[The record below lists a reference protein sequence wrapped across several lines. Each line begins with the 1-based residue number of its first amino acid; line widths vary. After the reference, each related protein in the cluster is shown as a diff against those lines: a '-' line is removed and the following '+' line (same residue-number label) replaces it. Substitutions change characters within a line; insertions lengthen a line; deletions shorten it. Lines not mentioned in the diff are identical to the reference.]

1 MHNINDKKIGIEL
14 MDIKEAGNKYL
25 KPVVSLIK
33 GEHNKQTFE
42 KYLYGLM
49 LVSS

>member
-1 MHNINDKKIGIEL
+1 MYIT
-14 MDIKEAGNKYL
+14 EAGNKYL
-25 KPVVSLIK
+25 KPLVSLIE

-49 LVSS
+49 LENRIFL